1 MAKTEKKKEE
11 KTGEWMKM
19 EPAKRHRLLHV
30 IDGELRG
37 CHRKEPVSIFG
48 RKYVLRTLDMDD
60 HTWVDS
66 QVAGENFYQT
76 AKSLRAPTVAAALVG
91 ILEENEEGKEVL
103 IPVEELFELSD
114 STPDVERKLI
124 ESDSLFKQNWL
135 RSQVLTWLTQPEK
148 SQQRLVQA
156 LYEHYLKLDMERN
169 EAMAALDPLSTR
181 TSEDGDSEVTSSPA
195 KVSSSLTPAFGE

>member
-1 MAKTEKKKEE
+1 MAKSEKKKEE
-11 KTGEWMKM
+11 KPKEWMKM

-37 CHRKEPVSIFG
+37 CHRKEPVSLFG
-48 RKYVLRTLDMDD
+48 RKYLLRTLDMDD
-60 HTWVDS
+60 NTWVDS

-76 AKSLRAPTVAAALVG
+76 AKSLRAPTIAAALVG
-91 ILEENEEGKEVL
+91 ILEEDDDGKEHLVS
-103 IPVEELFELSD
+103 VEELFELSD

-124 ESDSLFKQNWL
+124 ESDPLFKQNWL

-148 SQQRLVQA
+148 SQQRLVQL

-169 EAMAALDPLSTR
+169 EAMAALDPLSMR
-181 TSEDGDSEVTSSPA
+181 TSEDGDSEATSSPERA
-195 KVSSSLTPAFGE
+195 SSSPTPAFGE